1 MFSRYLK
8 NTSFSSTKPTRKF
21 PVACTTFSMTM
32 ANTCHLAAMNLF
44 DPLRHSRAHHG
55 ESGRTTHQCH
65 DQRRREE
72 PVKLPFVGWLALFD
86 HLCQIEPMS
95 QTPQQQKMFFLY
107 PSSHNHGSVKN
118 EGCIS
123 NMMKFLSFGLVFHW
137 TIIVGERVNS
147 KQKMKV
153 FVLYVTCTKN
163 KMRKLQIA

>member
-8 NTSFSSTKPTRKF
+8 NTSFSSTKPTPKC

-32 ANTCHLAAMNLF
+32 ANTCHLAAMNLL

-72 PVKLPFVGWLALFD
+72 PAKLPFVGWLALFD

-95 QTPQQQKMFFLY
+95 QTPQQQKMFFFTL
-107 PSSHNHGSVKN
+107 PPTIMVRWKTRGVSPIWWN
-118 EGCIS
+118 
-123 NMMKFLSFGLVFHW
+123 SFPLDLFSTEPWLWEKG
-137 TIIVGERVNS
+137 
-147 KQKMKV
+147 
-153 FVLYVTCTKN
+153 
-163 KMRKLQIA
+163 